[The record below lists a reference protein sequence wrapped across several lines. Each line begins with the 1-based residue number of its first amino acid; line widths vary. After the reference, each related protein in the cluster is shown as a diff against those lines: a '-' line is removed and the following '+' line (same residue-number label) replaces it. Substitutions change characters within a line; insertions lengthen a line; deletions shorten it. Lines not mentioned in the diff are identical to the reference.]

1 MAQETNDLASRRQTT
16 PGATTPVDPGTLK
29 RLLELLPLPRHSSAA
44 EEASISART
53 PDVQL
58 SGWYASGPAA
68 APPVAQP
75 PAHRP
80 AAKAAVSPQ
89 AAVLRALQM
98 PDGLAGSPKKQPAG
112 TSGHPT
118 VVIHVDA
125 FSSGGS
131 SNSGGSGGKQPGNG
145 SSSGA
150 PAPAVPPAPL
160 PPGKPDC
167 QRQLSLSLPDH
178 VPANPQPQVPAV
190 LAQLHPKF
198 RKMAEEALQCEAAGT
213 CRPRPT
219 CTQRASPSGSP
230 AQAPGSPQRAGGRQ
244 PSSGAAGT
252 AGGQRPR
259 PPAARRSPFDPRVL
273 DARIQEVK
281 RCGGTAAALAAAVRA
296 SLADHDA
303 ALLRQ
308 VTERVNSARSTPR
321 ATPRARPAVAAST
334 DATAASGF
342 KREVR
347 WFVVQ
352 PKACMYAHGQP
363 QLLPLVYTDWQYI

>member
-16 PGATTPVDPGTLK
+16 PGATTLVDPGTLK

-44 EEASISART
+44 EEASSIPHT
-53 PDVQL
+53 LDVQL

-89 AAVLRALQM
+89 AAVLQAVQL
-98 PDGLAGSPKKQPAG
+98 PSGLADSPKKQPAG
-112 TSGHPT
+112 ASSHPT

-125 FSSGGS
+125 SDSGCSSG
-131 SNSGGSGGKQPGNG
+131 GGSGGKRPGNG

-150 PAPAVPPAPL
+150 PAQAVPPAPL
-160 PPGKPDC
+160 PPGKSDC
-167 QRQLSLSLPDH
+167 QRQRSQSLPDH
-178 VPANPQPQVPAV
+178 VPASAQPQVPAV

-321 ATPRARPAVAAST
+321 ATPRARPTAAAGT
-334 DATAASGF
+334 DATAAGELF
-342 KREVR
+342 GGQCVGLLCTR
-347 WFVVQ
+347 
-352 PKACMYAHGQP
+352 ACLHMHGQL
-363 QLLPLVYTDWQYI
+363 QLLPHRF